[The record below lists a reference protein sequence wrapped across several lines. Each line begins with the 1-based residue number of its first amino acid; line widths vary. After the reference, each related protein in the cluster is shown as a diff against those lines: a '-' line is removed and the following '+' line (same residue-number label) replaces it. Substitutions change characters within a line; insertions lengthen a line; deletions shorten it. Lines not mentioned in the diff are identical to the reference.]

1 MRALTE
7 PSLRRLRPVRLTDVP
22 LERRRQA
29 ARTLIEHA
37 RQDGNLLLALELAQ
51 AVEQPSATVYW
62 VAA

>member
-1 MRALTE
+1 MAALTE
-7 PSLRRLRPVRLTDVP
+7 PTRRRLRPVRLTDVP

-37 RQDGNLLLALELAQ
+37 RQDGNLMLAVELTQ
-51 AVEQPSATVYW
+51 AVEEPSATVYW